1 MKDITNLALF
11 AQVIEHG
18 SFSQAA
24 RVLGIPK
31 STLSRRIA
39 DLEDEQG
46 VRLLHRTTRKL
57 MLTEIGKEF
66 LVHCR
71 ALLAAAQAA
80 EQVTQLVQERPRG
93 RVRVSCPYA
102 VSQHM
107 LIKHIP
113 DFMAEYPEVL
123 VDLMVTNKP
132 VNLLEDQVDIALRVR
147 ATLEDSS
154 LIVRPLAPSIQILV
168 AHPDYVLMQG
178 QPYHPS
184 DLVTWASLSMPYS
197 SGRYM
202 FELTSP
208 QGEKITFSH
217 QPRLLS
223 DDLWL
228 LREAAACKQG
238 MAALP
243 RDLCRSYLADG
254 RLVQVL
260 PDWQLPVNHLHL
272 VYQHRRGM
280 LPAVRVLIDWL
291 VERLPNTASF

>member
-24 RVLGIPK
+24 RVLGVPK

-39 DLEDEQG
+39 DLEEEQG
-46 VRLLHRTTRKL
+46 VRLLNRTTRKL

-80 EQVTQLVQERPRG
+80 EQVTQMVQERPRG

-113 DFMAEYPEVL
+113 DFMAQYPEVL

-168 AHPDYVLMQG
+168 AHPDYVAAQG
-178 QPYHPS
+178 EPHHPS

-197 SGRYM
+197 SGRYIY
-202 FELTSP
+202 ELTSP
-208 QGEKITFSH
+208 QGERITLSH

-228 LREAAACKQG
+228 LREAAASRQG
-238 MAALP
+238 LAALP
-243 RDLCRSYLADG
+243 QDLCRSYLADN

-272 VYQHRRGM
+272 VYQHRRGL